1 MSLFGPPDI
10 KKLLATR
17 NVDGLLK
24 ATKYNIN
31 SPKYDDEKIRGYAI
45 EALGE
50 IGDARAVVPLIDIY
64 TKKEY
69 SKFNFMREKA
79 LAALGNIRDVKAVEP
94 LINALQNSNHSVQM
108 QAADCLGKIG
118 DPKAVGPLITLLKD
132 KPFNYAYIYEIII
145 RSLGLIGDRAAVE
158 SLIEAYDFDWDVKN
172 SKDRSSFGLKFDNSG
187 IKKAVVVALGNLGSE
202 QAIKKLTTVLRSKE
216 DIDLRREAAN
226 SLCKLDWLPEEN
238 EFGAEYLILI
248 KAWDRLIL
256 MGDIAINP
264 LISAANKFSGV
275 GSRDEVITALGVI
288 GDERAI
294 EPLIA
299 VLKEP
304 YSSVFSEEDGEIY
317 AAGVLVEQEH
327 TREIIQLRK
336 VTMEALKKICEKDQ
350 IPQSLKESTAD
361 FLNSYSINHD
371 LRFL

>member
-31 SPKYDDEKIRGYAI
+31 SPKYDDEKIRGNAI

-132 KPFNYAYIYEIII
+132 KPFYYAYIYEIII

-172 SKDRSSFGLKFDNSG
+172 SKDRSSIGLKFNNSG
-187 IKKAVVVALGNLGSE
+187 IKKAVVVALGNLGGE

-226 SLCKLDWLPEEN
+226 SLYKLDWLPEEN

-256 MGDIAINP
+256 MGDTAINP

-275 GSRDEVITALGVI
+275 GSRDEVITALGAI
-288 GDERAI
+288 GDERVI

-304 YSSVFSEEDGEIY
+304 YTSVFSEEDGEIY

-336 VTMEALKKICEKDQ
+336 VTMEALKKICEKGQ

>member
-31 SPKYDDEKIRGYAI
+31 SPKYDDEKIRGNAI

-132 KPFNYAYIYEIII
+132 KPFYYAYIYEIII

-172 SKDRSSFGLKFDNSG
+172 SKDRSSIGLKFNNSG
-187 IKKAVVVALGNLGSE
+187 IKKAVVVALGNLGGE

-226 SLCKLDWLPEEN
+226 SLYKLDWLPEEN

-256 MGDIAINP
+256 MGDTAINP

-275 GSRDEVITALGVI
+275 GSRDDVITALGAI
-288 GDERAI
+288 GDERVI

-304 YSSVFSEEDGEIY
+304 YTSVFSEEDGEIY

>member
-31 SPKYDDEKIRGYAI
+31 SPKYDDEKIRGNAI

-132 KPFNYAYIYEIII
+132 KPFYYAYIYEIII

-172 SKDRSSFGLKFDNSG
+172 SKDRSSIGLKFNNSG
-187 IKKAVVVALGNLGSE
+187 IKKAVVVALGNLGGE

-226 SLCKLDWLPEEN
+226 SLYKLDWLPEEN

-256 MGDIAINP
+256 MGDTAINP

-275 GSRDEVITALGVI
+275 GSRDEVITALGAI
-288 GDERAI
+288 GDERVI
-294 EPLIA
+294 EPLIT

-304 YSSVFSEEDGEIY
+304 YTSVFSEEDGEIY

-336 VTMEALKKICEKDQ
+336 VTMEALKKICEKGQ

>member
-1 MSLFGPPDI
+1 M
-10 KKLLATR
+10 
-17 NVDGLLK
+17 
-24 ATKYNIN
+24 
-31 SPKYDDEKIRGYAI
+31 
-45 EALGE
+45 
-50 IGDARAVVPLIDIY
+50 
-64 TKKEY
+64 
-69 SKFNFMREKA
+69 
-79 LAALGNIRDVKAVEP
+79 
-94 LINALQNSNHSVQM
+94 
-108 QAADCLGKIG
+108 
-118 DPKAVGPLITLLKD
+118 
-132 KPFNYAYIYEIII
+132 
-145 RSLGLIGDRAAVE
+145 
-158 SLIEAYDFDWDVKN
+158 IEAYDFDWDVKN
-172 SKDRSSFGLKFDNSG
+172 SKDRSSIGLKFNNSG
-187 IKKAVVVALGNLGSE
+187 IKKAVVVALGNLGGE

-226 SLCKLDWLPEEN
+226 SLYKLDWLPEEN

-256 MGDIAINP
+256 MGDTAINP

-275 GSRDEVITALGVI
+275 GSRDEVITALGAI
-288 GDERAI
+288 GDERVI

-304 YSSVFSEEDGEIY
+304 YTSVFSEEDGEIY